1 MFLEVLILAVDVVV
15 TVVIFVAGL
24 SGPFVVGESGFL
36 VVVVVVAGV
45 MLVFFL
51 FVVDIMVVN
60 NGDSELLFCGNLV
73 TELE

>member
-1 MFLEVLILAVDVVV
+1 MFLAVDVVD
-15 TVVIFVAGL
+15 TVVMFVAGF

-36 VVVVVVAGV
+36 VVVVVVTGV